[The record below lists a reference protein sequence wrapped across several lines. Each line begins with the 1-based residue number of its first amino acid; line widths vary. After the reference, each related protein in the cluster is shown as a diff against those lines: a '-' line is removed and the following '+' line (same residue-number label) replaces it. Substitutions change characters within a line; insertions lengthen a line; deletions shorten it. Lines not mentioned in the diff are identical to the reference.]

1 MAEKCYFSDNCMFCA
16 VFGEV
21 GLGGL
26 SMYFLRVGFVILL
39 AAFAIG
45 AVDGKEGISRTHFG
59 LLQSTFR

>member
-1 MAEKCYFSDNCMFCA
+1 MFCA